1 MHDQPR
7 PFAVVVDTSRSP
19 HARLRPV
26 PLTAVTL
33 ADGFWA
39 PRRRVNREI
48 TLPSQY
54 RLLEETGRIDNFRR
68 AAGKVDVPFQGRYY
82 NDSDV
87 YKWLEAVAWTLATGA
102 DPALAEMAGTVSAEI
117 AGAQRPDGY
126 LNTYFVRERAAERW
140 TNLRDMHELYCAG
153 HLIQAAIAHHRAT
166 GDDRLLR
173 VACRLADHI
182 CDHFG
187 PLEERERAGTSGH
200 PEIEMALV
208 ELARETG
215 EPRYREQALFFLDA
229 RGQGL
234 IGGRAYHQDHEPFR
248 ELERMAGHAVRA
260 VYLNAGATDLYAETG
275 EADLRHVLDRLWR
288 NMTARQM
295 YVSGSIGSRYEGEA
309 FGRDYELPNERAY
322 AETCAAIGNVMWS
335 WRLLALAGDARYA
348 DVLETALYNGVLPGL
363 SLDGESYF
371 YQNPL
376 ADDGTHRRQPW
387 FGCACCP
394 PNITRLLASLPGYFY
409 SCSDA
414 GLWVHLYAQGAAHIP
429 LPDGRTVG
437 LTQHTRYPWDGEV
450 VIEIEGKGTFSLW
463 LRIPGWCEEGATLE
477 INGQPFTGLL
487 TPGSYAEVRR
497 AWRPGDVVR
506 LNLPMPVRRVA
517 CHPYVTENAGRVALT
532 RGPLLYC
539 VEQADNSGL
548 DPRDI
553 VLPADANFT
562 AEFRPDLLGGVV
574 VLRGQ
579 AKVVPPDNAWTHHLY
594 RTALPCSEREQ
605 GQPVEATAI
614 PYYAWANREPGPMQV
629 WLRLG

>member
-1 MHDQPR
+1 
-7 PFAVVVDTSRSP
+7 
-19 HARLRPV
+19 
-26 PLTAVTL
+26 
-33 ADGFWA
+33 
-39 PRRRVNREI
+39 
-48 TLPSQY
+48 
-54 RLLEETGRIDNFRR
+54 
-68 AAGKVDVPFQGRYY
+68 
-82 NDSDV
+82 
-87 YKWLEAVAWTLATGA
+87 
-102 DPALAEMAGTVSAEI
+102 
-117 AGAQRPDGY
+117 
-126 LNTYFVRERAAERW
+126 
-140 TNLRDMHELYCAG
+140 
-153 HLIQAAIAHHRAT
+153 
-166 GDDRLLR
+166 
-173 VACRLADHI
+173 
-182 CDHFG
+182 
-187 PLEERERAGTSGH
+187 
-200 PEIEMALV
+200 
-208 ELARETG
+208 
-215 EPRYREQALFFLDA
+215 
-229 RGQGL
+229 
-234 IGGRAYHQDHEPFR
+234 
-248 ELERMAGHAVRA
+248 
-260 VYLNAGATDLYAETG
+260 
-275 EADLRHVLDRLWR
+275 
-288 NMTARQM
+288 
-295 YVSGSIGSRYEGEA
+295 
-309 FGRDYELPNERAY
+309 
-322 AETCAAIGNVMWS
+322 MWS